1 MTKNIL
7 CFGDSNTWGAKPLTV
22 FGEIHRYPFEQRW
35 TTHLQQ
41 NLGADYYVV
50 AEGLNNRTT
59 AFDDEIEGRH
69 KNGQRHF
76 LACVESHM
84 PLDLV
89 VIMLGTNDLKSR
101 FGKSGWDIACGAA
114 SLLDILANPPK
125 PFVGGSPKRLLM
137 APPQL
142 GKLDL
147 LAENFTGGS
156 EKSAAFSDSYKKVA
170 ELRKCDFLDAGE
182 FIRTSDVDG
191 VHFDEDQL
199 PVLGQAVA
207 DKVRKIIG

>member
-1 MTKNIL
+1 MKNIL
-7 CFGDSNTWGAKPLTV
+7 CYGDSNTWGAKPLTA
-22 FGEIHRYPFEQRW
+22 FGQIHRYPLEKRW
-35 TTHLQQ
+35 TTVLQQ
-41 NLGADYYVV
+41 NLGPDYYVV

-101 FGKSGWDIACGAA
+101 FGKTSWDIACGVG

-125 PFVGGSPKRLLM
+125 PFVGGTPERLLI
-137 APPQL
+137 APPPL
-142 GKLDL
+142 GKLEL
-147 LAENFTGGS
+147 LAVNFEGGP
-156 EKSAAFSDSYKKVA
+156 EKSREFSDHYKKIT
-170 ELRKCDFLDAGE
+170 ELRQCHYLDAGAY
-182 FIRTSDVDG
+182 IQTSDVDG
-191 VHFDEDQL
+191 VHFDADQL
-199 PVLGQAVA
+199 APLGKAAAQKILEVLG
-207 DKVRKIIG
+207 